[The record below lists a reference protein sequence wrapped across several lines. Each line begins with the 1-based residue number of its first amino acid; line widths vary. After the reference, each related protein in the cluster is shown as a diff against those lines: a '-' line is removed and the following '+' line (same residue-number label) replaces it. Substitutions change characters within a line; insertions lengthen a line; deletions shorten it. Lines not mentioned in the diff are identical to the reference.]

1 MLQSK
6 VLSRSDLRVMAAA
19 GVWVGVWAAL
29 AFVLSALTGSIEI
42 QTDTV
47 AFSFYMGLFIGAIVG
62 AFGSTESR
70 GTRNQNA
77 FVVGAILFGSL
88 LPVLLPGQ
96 TPRVQWA
103 YNMAGVGVGAA
114 LAFPAARFVAALIR
128 QKLKKN
134 SGSGQS
140 E

>member
-19 GVWVGVWAAL
+19 GCWVVLWTAL
-29 AFVLSALTGSIEI
+29 AFVLSLLTGAIEI
-42 QTDTV
+42 QAETV
-47 AFSFYMGLFIGAIVG
+47 AFSFYMGLFIGAVVG

-77 FVVGAILFGSL
+77 FVVGAIIFGSI
-88 LPVLLPGQ
+88 LPILLPGH

-103 YNMAGVGVGAA
+103 YNMVGIGFGAA
-114 LAFPAARFVAALIR
+114 LAFPAGRFLAALIR
-128 QKLKKN
+128 QKLKKDP
-134 SGSGQS
+134 GSGQS

>member
-6 VLSRSDLRVMAAA
+6 FLSRSDLHVLAAA
-19 GVWVGVWAAL
+19 GAWVVLWTAL
-29 AFVLSALTGSIEI
+29 AYVLWLLTGAIEI

-47 AFSFYMGLFIGAIVG
+47 AFSFYMGLFIGAVVG

-77 FVVGAILFGSL
+77 FVIGAIIFGSL

-96 TPRVQWA
+96 TPRIQWA

-114 LAFPAARFVAALIR
+114 LAFPAARFIAALIR
-128 QKLKKN
+128 QKLKKDP
-134 SGSGQS
+134 GSGQS